1 VDQTAFLLSA
11 SLLFFLGLYLLK
23 KHFKLQHDAI
33 KAMALSIIVA
43 VFAVHFSIH
52 NFLAAQDI
60 SSFSQKIS
68 SLQQKGIPVAH
79 DKKYHD
85 QFHFLGR
92 LHDPI
97 IVLAGKEK
105 IATFIEEHPDGMI
118 ITYRKKKHM
127 HKINQD
133 LITEKTSFKGKYA
146 ILIKADLYD
155 KLDRTP

>member
-1 VDQTAFLLSA
+1 MTQNN
-11 SLLFFLGLYLLK
+11 
-23 KHFKLQHDAI
+23 AI

-60 SSFSQKIS
+60 SRFSQEIS
-68 SLQQKGIPVAH
+68 SLQQKGIVVAH

-97 IVLAGKEK
+97 VVLSDKESDKEK
-105 IATFIEEHPDGMI
+105 ITQFIQDHPNSMI
-118 ITYRKKKHM
+118 ITYRRKKNM

-133 LITEKTSFKGKYA
+133 LIKDKTSFKGKYA
-146 ILIKADLYD
+146 ILIQADLYN
-155 KLDRTP
+155 KLDRAP

>member
-1 VDQTAFLLSA
+1 MTQNN
-11 SLLFFLGLYLLK
+11 
-23 KHFKLQHDAI
+23 AI

-43 VFAVHFSIH
+43 VFAIHFSIH

-60 SSFSQKIS
+60 SRFSQKIS
-68 SLQQKGIPVAH
+68 SLQQKGIVVAQ

-97 IVLAGKEK
+97 IILKGKEK
-105 IATFIEEHPDGMI
+105 ITHFIEKHPDGMI
-118 ITYRKKKHM
+118 ITYRRKKNM

-133 LITEKTSFKGKYA
+133 LITDKTSFKGKYA
-146 ILIKADLYD
+146 ILIQADLYD
-155 KLDRTP
+155 KLDHAP